1 MLYKITTSVEGY
13 TGVIAG
19 IAFSNGE
26 GETDNSWLADWFT
39 EKGYSVEEVNEDN
52 TKMSGEENGKNADP
66 NVTGSENENEMG
78 TGEKDLASMNMK
90 ELKAL
95 AKDQGIGGYSSLSKE
110 ELIALLGD

>member
-1 MLYKITTSVEGY
+1 MLYKITTPVEGY

-19 IAFSNGE
+19 ISFSNGE

-52 TKMSGEENGKNADP
+52 AKISGEESGESADP
-66 NVTGSENENEMG
+66 SISGEKYETG
-78 TGEKDLASMNMK
+78 TGENDLASMNMK